1 MMTQACKKR
10 RGVYISSESGD
21 SDTDSDVEGIK
32 LCRKSGVPSISTCQ
46 HQSSYKVKAAS
57 MKSSR
62 MIRLCGNIV
71 RKLIDHKGGWLFKE
85 PVDPVLYGIP
95 DYFDVIHNP
104 MDLGTVKNKLT
115 KKQYVS
121 IEEFAADVRLTFSN
135 AMKYNPPENDVH
147 KVAKEL
153 NGIFDSE
160 WESVERKFRVQ
171 NPVQEQQTMKA
182 IKVRGIMDS
191 KSTVPRE
198 LVACSNSKPLVA
210 RGPVACSNLIA
221 NKTLT
226 DVLSSK
232 VKIKFSVRS
241 SERTSSKDIPV
252 QAAGSKERSLN
263 HSVPTGNKKASLN
276 CTLPCTKE
284 NAKISRIRE
293 SDRSSG
299 SIGNGS
305 LLCNDTSTSPLAS
318 SAQGEESYL
327 HDEPLSP
334 SKALRAA
341 MLRSRF
347 AGTIVKAQQKA
358 LLDHGKNIDP
368 VKLKLEK
375 ERLEKRQQE
384 EKARIEAQVKA
395 AEAAAQRKFDE
406 EMRMKREREREAARL
421 ALRMMKK
428 TVDIDNSDFLKELEN
443 FSETWQSNPPGKLI
457 VDFIDGDLP
466 PGLGSPLE
474 RLGLFMKNDFED
486 EVEQEMEDSGSPS
499 MDVDMRKDFQEGV
512 GHEMQ
517 DSISPVTVTSTKN
530 DLQGAEGHEMEDSV
544 SPSTVIETKKGSEE
558 EREHDIVDSISPSTV
573 IDTKKDS
580 EETEHEMVDSVS
592 PLMDVDTEEGEISC

>member
-1 MMTQACKKR
+1 MMAQACKKR
-10 RGVYISSESGD
+10 RVYISSESGD
-21 SDTDSDVEGIK
+21 SDTDSDVEGSK
-32 LCRKSGVPSISTCQ
+32 LSRQFGVPSISTCQ
-46 HQSSYKVKAAS
+46 HHYKVKAAS

-85 PVDPVLYGIP
+85 PVDPVLYRIP
-95 DYFDVIHNP
+95 DYFDVIRNP

-115 KKQYVS
+115 KKQYAS

-153 NGIFDSE
+153 NVIFDSE
-160 WESVERKFRVQ
+160 WESVQRKFRGR
-171 NPVQEQQTMKA
+171 NPTQEQQTTKV
-182 IKVRGIMDS
+182 IKVRAIMDS
-191 KSTVPRE
+191 KSTVARE
-198 LVACSNSKPLVA
+198 PVACSNSKPLVA
-210 RGPVACSNLIA
+210 RGPVTGSNLIA
-221 NKTLT
+221 KKTLT
-226 DVLSSK
+226 DALSSK

-241 SERTSSKDIPV
+241 SEHTSSKDVPV
-252 QAAGSKERSLN
+252 QAAGSKEGSLN
-263 HSVPTGNKKASLN
+263 HSVPTGNKEASLN
-276 CTLPCTKE
+276 CALPFVKE

-293 SDRSSG
+293 TEGSSG
-299 SIGNGS
+299 SIGNES
-305 LLCNDTSTSPLAS
+305 WSCNDTSTSPLAS

-368 VKLKLEK
+368 VKLQLEK

-443 FSETWQSNPPGKLI
+443 FSETWQSNTPGKLI

-486 EVEQEMEDSGSPS
+486 EVELEMEDSASPS
-499 MDVDMRKDFQEGV
+499 MDVDMRKDSQEDI

-517 DSISPVTVTSTKN
+517 DSISPVTVIGMKN
-530 DLQGAEGHEMEDSV
+530 DSQGAEGHEMEDSL
-544 SPSTVIETKKGSEE
+544 
-558 EREHDIVDSISPSTV
+558 PSTV

-580 EETEHEMVDSVS
+580 EEETEHEMVDSVS